1 MTHVTLVC
9 HNKVPSIFHLIQ
21 LVIGGHN
28 YRFRVQRR
36 YLVPLPYTHLGMA
49 HVLNQKQSSMVLVG
63 AKSCT
68 HDIGFLLPK

>member
-28 YRFRVQRR
+28 YRFRVQRH
-36 YLVPLPYTHLGMA
+36 YLVPLLYTHLRMA
-49 HVLNQKQSSMVLVG
+49 HVLNQK
-63 AKSCT
+63 KS
-68 HDIGFLLPK
+68 